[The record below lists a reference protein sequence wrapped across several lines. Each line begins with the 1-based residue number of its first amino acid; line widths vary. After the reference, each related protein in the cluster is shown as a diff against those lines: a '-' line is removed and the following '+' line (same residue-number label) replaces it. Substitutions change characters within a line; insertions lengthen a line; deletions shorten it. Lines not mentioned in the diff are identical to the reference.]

1 MARRSRDL
9 NESARQRKKKRR
21 KRRHERKLKRGRRGQ
36 VVSAICLAIYRHV
49 GVAVPAYGTS
59 AQGARAYHAGPRWPR
74 SHLSL
79 CSGSREQNVV
89 QRVAEHRA
97 RSATSEVLRTCCG
110 TISDNRSIQRS
121 RSEHHNPTQ
130 PQRSASS
137 NHDEQELAMAGIGA
151 RTQVSGG
158 SAQNCPMA
166 AKARTVQEQNAFT
179 PVVAGAKTSGY
190 AGHLVGR

>member
-1 MARRSRDL
+1 MFRRYASL
-9 NESARQRKKKRR
+9 YTVMSAWLSPHTALQHRVPGPITPGQGG
-21 KRRHERKLKRGRRGQ
+21 RGRICH
-36 VVSAICLAIYRHV
+36 SAAAH
-49 GVAVPAYGTS
+49 G
-59 AQGARAYHAGPRWPR
+59 
-74 SHLSL
+74 
-79 CSGSREQNVV
+79 EQNVV

-97 RSATSEVLRTCCG
+97 RSANSEVRLRTCCG
-110 TISDNRSIQRS
+110 TIFDNRSIQRS